1 MISIVFVI
9 AVLAGFLVSAS
20 IGVIYLKP
28 GCPKCG
34 SRAAVVYRK
43 GKASGKKRG
52 ISAYY
57 CEDCQRDFKV
67 KKGQPVCWQ
76 AKALLVLGA
85 LCLAVFVAN
94 HTCHM
99 IRQDRTLVALRENAS
114 LTELANQRE
123 RKVKGALPGYGDYEY
138 YVYKRTTK
146 RPEVEAFL
154 DTHRDAKRLDSD
166 ERTVTYAL
174 RYGFLPSSKLTVTFD
189 DQGRYLD
196 QKPSWW

>member
-1 MISIVFVI
+1 MISAIFVI

-34 SRAAVVYRK
+34 SRAAVAYKK
-43 GKASGKKRG
+43 GKGRGKKRG
-52 ISAYY
+52 VSTYY

-67 KKGQPVCWQ
+67 KKGEPVCWQ
-76 AKALLVLGA
+76 AKALLALGA
-85 LCLAVFVAN
+85 LCLAAFLAN
-94 HTCHM
+94 HVCHM
-99 IRQDRTLVALRENAS
+99 ISQDRTLTALRANGP
-114 LTELANQRE
+114 LTALANQRE
-123 RKVKGALPGYGDYEY
+123 REVTEALPGYGDYAY

-154 DTHRDAKRLDSD
+154 DAHRYAKPLDSD
-166 ERTVTYAL
+166 EGSVTYAL

-189 DQGRYLD
+189 EQGRYLD
-196 QKPSWW
+196 KKPSWW